1 MDLTAMTPHRLH
13 VHIDRLIL
21 DHVSG
26 SSGDT
31 RAIGD
36 AVSAAVIRALASQPR
51 FQALPLT
58 LRDSETLRRQIA
70 RQVHRRLTR

>member
-1 MDLTAMTPHRLH
+1 MDLIAMTPHRLH
-13 VHIDRLIL
+13 VHIDRLIV
-21 DHVSG
+21 DRD
-26 SSGDT
+26 GDT

-36 AVSAAVIRALASQPR
+36 AISIAVIRALAMQPR
-51 FQALPLT
+51 FQALPPT